1 VFLNSVVVVWGCG
14 IHKARKG
21 GNALQRYLLFGGAV
35 GTDKPGSLLALI
47 CSVLPGGAI
56 PQAVCDSVAFSLL
69 IAIPDIL

>member
-1 VFLNSVVVVWGCG
+1 
-14 IHKARKG
+14 
-21 GNALQRYLLFGGAV
+21 LQRYLLFGGAV

-56 PQAVCDSVAFSLL
+56 PQAFCDSVAFSLL